1 MIISSG
7 TPAVPFRVFPEDGTV
22 GLGHPVRLLFRII
35 RTDGFGRIGET
46 LVVAVHHHLRYHRD
60 DIATK
65 FPDGKFVTQGTLYHV
80 PYRPLCFGHT
90 EIHRHDL
97 QFIHLASG
105 ILLQQHVAH
114 LRTVT
119 VAYDQIVV
127 HGNKLQQGVAGI
139 LYVL

>member
-1 MIISSG
+1 M
-7 TPAVPFRVFPEDGTV
+7 V
-22 GLGHPVRLLFRII
+22 GLAKRSS
-35 RTDGFGRIGET
+35 
-46 LVVAVHHHLRYHRD
+46 LRSTTTCKAGAASSR
-60 DIATK
+60 
-65 FPDGKFVTQGTLYHV
+65 PSGTLYHV